1 MSQPKTTSIPAA
13 VYAVAGAG
21 DLAYRQLRKLP
32 EVVTDLS
39 GKAVTATTEL
49 RERAVTSTTEL
60 REKAAATLRAANT
73 TAADLRGKAAGSDVD
88 VDRLREL
95 AKRNAAAFVA
105 GAQTAQERAVAV
117 YSALVAH
124 GERVVGTGVV
134 QAADTVNADL
144 EATEAP
150 AGVTATPADVAEA
163 VEEKKAP
170 TAKRARPAKRTR
182 PAAK

>member
-1 MSQPKTTSIPAA
+1 MSQPKTPKIPAS

-21 DLAYRQLRKLP
+21 DLVYRQLRKLP
-32 EVVTDLS
+32 EMATDLT
-39 GKAVTATTEL
+39 GKAVTTTVEL

-60 REKAAATLRAANT
+60 REKAAATLRAANI
-73 TAADLRGKAAGSDVD
+73 TAADLRGKAAGANLDI
-88 VDRLREL
+88 DRLREL

-117 YSALVAH
+117 YGALVAN
-124 GERVVGTGVV
+124 GERVVGGGAVR
-134 QAADTVNADL
+134 AADTVNADM

-150 AGVTATPADVAEA
+150 AEATASPADVAEA

-170 TAKRARPAKRTR
+170 AAKRVRPAKRTR